1 MNSGSKGII
10 CWIRRRSMRT
20 FLCFALLLFSQIPA
34 STEAFAARHH
44 EQQDFFQERMNQ
56 AQSAA
61 QQQNN
66 GNGNNAANT
75 GNNNSS
81 FADLFQS
88 IIQQLQQLIQQLVQ
102 QIQQILQQLT
112 QGTTGAG
119 GSSSSSGSSSG
130 VASSSG
136 SSTSSSTSS
145 SSGIASS
152 SGTISSTSS
161 SSGATSSSS
170 GVVAG
175 SSSSGTISASSGG
188 ASTGSG
194 SGAASSSSGTTS
206 SSTSSSSG
214 ISSTN
219 GACGSANGGTFSA
232 APTTNLCSA
241 GTPTAVTTDGSS
253 FIWQCV
259 GTNTG
264 DADGCFATKSSST
277 GSSGGTCL
285 LNKGSSLNAPAPAA
299 AAGYTVQTFGPSI
312 TLGTTPDPT
321 TSYPQFTNGANWVPF
336 AFLGTEWTNIGV
348 VQNSDGSITL
358 NGAGEIYGNGVT
370 TAVPPGSAG
379 NTSWQGIA
387 FGGGGYFEATMAF
400 NGPASFWANDFESMG
415 YSSAGDLTE
424 RQWPGQAAGY
434 GDWIETDFAEFDTTN
449 AYGFAMHNW
458 YGTPDNPQGT
468 STLGSGS
475 TVTPGGPLGPPAG
488 TDYTQPHKY
497 GFLWVPATATTQGY
511 ARWYL

>member
-1 MNSGSKGII
+1 M
-10 CWIRRRSMRT
+10 
-20 FLCFALLLFSQIPA
+20 LCHQ
-34 STEAFAARHH
+34 
-44 EQQDFFQERMNQ
+44 EQQHRIF
-56 AQSAA
+56 
-61 QQQNN
+61 
-66 GNGNNAANT
+66 GWY
-75 GNNNSS
+75 
-81 FADLFQS
+81 LF
-88 IIQQLQQLIQQLVQ
+88 
-102 QIQQILQQLT
+102 
-112 QGTTGAG
+112 
-119 GSSSSSGSSSG
+119 
-130 VASSSG
+130 
-136 SSTSSSTSS
+136 
-145 SSGIASS
+145 
-152 SGTISSTSS
+152 
-161 SSGATSSSS
+161 
-170 GVVAG
+170 
-175 SSSSGTISASSGG
+175 
-188 ASTGSG
+188 
-194 SGAASSSSGTTS
+194 
-206 SSTSSSSG
+206 
-214 ISSTN
+214 
-219 GACGSANGGTFSA
+219 
-232 APTTNLCSA
+232 
-241 GTPTAVTTDGSS
+241 
-253 FIWQCV
+253 
-259 GTNTG
+259 
-264 DADGCFATKSSST
+264 
-277 GSSGGTCL
+277 

-299 AAGYTVQTFGPSI
+299 AAGYTVQTFGPGI

-458 YGTPDNPQGT
+458 YGTPDNPQAPVP
-468 STLGSGS
+468 GSGS

-511 ARWYL
+511 AQWYFDDAQVGNTITWNQYDPTLPPPPTDFGTGGGSAYSVLDTRHLALILGANPGVTDTISAVSVWQGLTADDIGTLAGSCSSSGSWGLT